1 MRGALGRVIPS
12 PSFDYGPATPDP
24 SLRNPLPTG
33 EGKICQAAL
42 RTSATIFFA
51 ASPRS
56 LAGTIASPELA
67 RISLPLRSEEHT
79 SELQSLMRISYAV
92 FCLKKKKNN
101 DSMQNRA
108 QHHTYHNTRRY
119 STA

>member
-67 RISLPLRSEEHT
+67 RISLPLWTLVPSSRTTSGTDRFTYRSDE
-79 SELQSLMRISYAV
+79 
-92 FCLKKKKNN
+92 
-101 DSMQNRA
+101 
-108 QHHTYHNTRRY
+108 RRVGNAGV
-119 STA
+119 STGRYRW